1 MADPHMRQ
9 IKIKTGMVERL
20 VKEKVI
26 GEKKR
31 LGKVKP
37 EDGENN
43 AFKKQAEMLQ
53 ASRVMSPDCQQQL
66 EAAHTERQQIL
77 ESNKGLEEAKEHEE
91 THVALDSVTL
101 EA

>member
-43 AFKKQAEMLQ
+43 AFKKQ
-53 ASRVMSPDCQQQL
+53 
-66 EAAHTERQQIL
+66 IL